1 MQIDWV
7 SFTPASAAAGGA
19 MIGAAAVMFAVLGGR
34 VAGISGIVAGLV
46 RPRAGDLAWRL
57 AFIAG
62 LLAVP
67 ALYASLSGALDIRIE
82 APTTTL
88 IVAGLLVGYGSR
100 LGSGCTSGH
109 GVCGLARRS
118 PRSFV
123 ATILFMS
130 AGFLTVFFLRHLLV

>member
-1 MQIDWV
+1 
-7 SFTPASAAAGGA
+7 
-19 MIGAAAVMFAVLGGR
+19 MFAVLGGR
-34 VAGISGIVAGLV
+34 VAGISGIVAGAMH
-46 RPRAGDLAWRL
+46 PQSGDLAWRL
-57 AFIAG
+57 AFVAG
-62 LLAVP
+62 LLAV
-67 ALYASLSGALDIRIE
+67 ALFASLSGALDIQIE
-82 APTTTL
+82 ASPTTL

-130 AGFLTVFFLRHLLV
+130 AGFLMVFVLRHLFV